1 MANLPKPPTAQLR
14 ERVLPMLKGRPRTV
28 PGVRR
33 RLARIQ
39 AEIVPNATAGR
50 VTAPAAADA
59 PEDSDGIACF
69 NYLYHDIT
77 SRVYDQL
84 QAGGFGDEAFLVRLD
99 LRFAW
104 RYLDALE
111 AWLNKPDEA
120 PQSWAVLFDR
130 RGETSITRLQF
141 AMAGINAHV
150 NYDLAFA
157 LVSTL
162 EDLHRSDLD
171 EGCQRKDY
179 DAVNQIF
186 YGAIP
191 ALKWHFEGRW
201 MRLFDRMDGGLDDLA
216 GSLAV
221 LVARSSAWD
230 VAERLW
236 AVRKN
241 ADELER
247 MRRELDEVVAHV
259 GQGLLL

>member
-1 MANLPKPPTAQLR
+1 MANEPTPPTEQLR
-14 ERVLPMLKGRPRTV
+14 TRLLPLLKSRPKTV
-28 PGVRR
+28 PGVRQ

-39 AEIVPNATAGR
+39 AEIVSDATADR

-59 PEDSDGIACF
+59 PEDSDGIGCF

-84 QAGGFGDEAFLVRLD
+84 QAGGFGDKAFLERLD

-104 RYLDALE
+104 RYLDALQ
-111 AWLNKPDEA
+111 AWLSEPETA
-120 PQSWAVLFDR
+120 PQSWALLFDR

-157 LVSTL
+157 LVSAL
-162 EDLHRSDLD
+162 EDLGRSDLD

-179 DAVNQIF
+179 DAVNEIF
-186 YGAIP
+186 YAAIP

-201 MRLFDRMDGGLDDLA
+201 LRLFDRMDGGLDDLA

-221 LVARSSAWD
+221 LMARSSAWD

-236 AVRKN
+236 AIRKD
-241 ADELER
+241 AGKLER
-247 MRRELDEVVAHV
+247 MRRELDEVVAQV
-259 GQGLLL
+259 GRGLLL